1 MSMISNAIAFS
12 DYRVLVELNNGNAI
26 ILDFEKKLN
35 TFRFHKLDNNN
46 IFMKV
51 KTDGFSLLWDNG
63 KIRVS
68 LGEIIEMLQDTKS
81 LFKVV

>member
-12 DYRVLVELNNGNAI
+12 DYRILVELNNGNAI

-35 TFRFHKLDNNN
+35 TFRFYKLDNKN

>member
-12 DYRVLVELNNGNAI
+12 DYRVLGELNNGNAI

-35 TFRFHKLDNNN
+35 TFRFHKLDNKN